1 MDFSYT
7 AEQDMLRESVE
18 RLLSAQYDFHKRQTI
33 VQSDSGVSD
42 AIWTELRDLGLVQ
55 LPFDAAQG
63 GLDGSIVDMV
73 AVAETFGKFLVA
85 EPLLISTMLAGRMLA
100 ACADHPEAAA
110 WTARIAAGTAR
121 AAFAHEEG
129 HGTADPALV
138 GMKAEREG
146 SDYIMTGEKRLV
158 IGAAGADRLVVTGRL
173 SGVPGDQ
180 AGIGLFLVDPLS
192 PAVTLTPVRMFDGR
206 RAAHIRF
213 DRCAATL
220 IEAESF
226 ATIDRLVNEA
236 LVVLAAEVV
245 GAIEALVQQ
254 TADYASTRKQF
265 GAPIASFQAV
275 AHRLADMKIAHVKAR
290 ATLIHTAA
298 IAEAGV
304 LARRDVSI
312 LKAQTATL
320 GRCVGE
326 AAVQLHGGI
335 GMTDELAI
343 GHYLKHILAFGA
355 MFGDAD
361 FHSRR
366 IGAEG

>member
-18 RLLSAQYDFHKRQTI
+18 RLLSAQHDFHTRQTI
-33 VQSDSGVSD
+33 VQSDAGESP
-42 AIWTELRDLGLVQ
+42 AIWNELRDLGLVQ

-129 HGTADPALV
+129 HGTADPAQIAL
-138 GMKAEREG
+138 KAERDG
-146 SDYIMTGEKRLV
+146 ADYVLTGEKRLV
-158 IGAAGADRLVVTGRL
+158 IGAEGADRLVVTGRL
-173 SGVPGDQ
+173 SGAPGDQ
-180 AGIGLFLVDPLS
+180 AGIGLFLVDPHS
-192 PAVTLTPVRMFDGR
+192 PSVTLTPVRMFDGR
-206 RAAHIRF
+206 RAAHVRF
-213 DRCAATL
+213 DRCAATS
-220 IEAESF
+220 IGAESF
-226 ATIDRLVNEA
+226 ATIDRLINEA
-236 LVVLAAEVV
+236 LVILAAEVV
-245 GAIEALVQQ
+245 GAIGALVQQ

-265 GAPIASFQAV
+265 GTPIASFQAV

-290 ATLIHTAA
+290 ATLLHTAA
-298 IAEAGV
+298 IAEAGA
-304 LARRDVSI
+304 LTRRDVSI
-312 LKAQTATL
+312 LKAQAATL
-320 GRCVGE
+320 GRSVGE

-361 FHSRR
+361 FHWRR
-366 IGAEG
+366 IGAEA